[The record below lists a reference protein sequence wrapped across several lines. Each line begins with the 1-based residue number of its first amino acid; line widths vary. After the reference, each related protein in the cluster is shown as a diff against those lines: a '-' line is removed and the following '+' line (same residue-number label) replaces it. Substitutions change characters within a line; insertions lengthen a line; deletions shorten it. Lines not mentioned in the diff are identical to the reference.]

1 MMCLNWQCI
10 HCWSVNLFL
19 VTWKINIK
27 MFANFCVSLL
37 YPELKLSTICATLL
51 FITLVNIYIG
61 GPVSHNN
68 GMFKIHLCLR
78 LPGAVSM
85 DVLHFAFLR
94 VTQTAPEVTGTE
106 NLVTSNLPFLL
117 DSSGMAK
124 MLSKSLVTDS
134 PLLLLLLLLLLY

>member
-1 MMCLNWQCI
+1 MKLRAD
-10 HCWSVNLFL
+10 NL
-19 VTWKINIK
+19 TQ
-27 MFANFCVSLL
+27 
-37 YPELKLSTICATLL
+37 TLL
-51 FITLVNIYIG
+51 FSLTLLCGVDNGVPQLPQTQSESFDQRHIITYHLCQYIR

-68 GMFKIHLCLR
+68 GTLKIHLCLR

-134 PLLLLLLLLLLY
+134 PLLLLLLLLLLYQCQAMYYL